1 MKNLRWLLL
10 LLGGLVALSAD
21 AEAAL
26 TVSKTQSTVWD
37 TENKFVLPKAI
48 PGARVEYVI
57 TVSNALFQSTARNVT
72 ITDAIPAKTKFYVGS
87 VVVTIGALSSLTY
100 PTGGALEYSS
110 DNGSTWTYTPSA
122 GSDGS
127 DSNVTNIRVKVGGS
141 QVAGDSFTVAFR
153 AVVK

>member
-1 MKNLRWLLL
+1 MMRLRWLLL

-37 TENKFVLPKAI
+37 SENKFLLPKAI
-48 PGARVEYVI
+48 PGARIEYVI

-72 ITDAIPAKTKFYVGS
+72 ITDVIPAKTKFYVGS

-100 PTGGALEYSS
+100 PSGGALEYST
-110 DNGSTWTYTPSA
+110 DNGSSWTYTPSA
-122 GSDGS
+122 
-127 DSNVTNIRVKVGGS
+127 DSEGADANVTNIRVKVGGS

>member
-1 MKNLRWLLL
+1 MMMLRWLLP
-10 LLGGLVALSAD
+10 LLGGLVALPAA

-26 TVSKTQSTVWD
+26 TVSKSQSTVWD
-37 TENKFVLPKAI
+37 SENKFVLPKAI

-72 ITDAIPAKTKFYVGS
+72 ISDAIPAKTKFYVGS
-87 VVVTIGALSSLTY
+87 VVVTIGALSGLTY
-100 PTGGALEYSS
+100 PGGGGLEYSR
-110 DNGSTWTYTPSA
+110 DNGATWTYAPSA
-122 GSDGS
+122 
-127 DSNVTNIRVKVGGS
+127 DSEGADANVTNIRVKVGGS

>member
-1 MKNLRWLLL
+1 MMRLRWLLL
-10 LLGGLVALSAD
+10 LLCGLVALSAD

-37 TENKFVLPKAI
+37 SENKFTLPKAI
-48 PGARVEYVI
+48 PGARIEYVI
-57 TVSNALFQSTARNVT
+57 TVSNAVFQSTARNVT
-72 ITDAIPAKTKFYVGS
+72 VSDAIPAKTKFYVGS

-100 PTGGALEYSS
+100 AASGLEYSS
-110 DNGSTWTYTPSA
+110 DNGSTWTYTPVA

-127 DSNVTNIRVKVGGS
+127 DPNVTNLRVKTGGS
-141 QVAGDSFTVAFR
+141 QVAGDSFTVTFR